1 MTTLLGILLLMT
13 ISMYS
18 LLYVGIHIVKSV
30 WLSWYDQIIW
40 QGFNLL
46 SNWVPLSVAMNINVW
61 SSRWYWFSFGYMM
74 CFKSLNAFQANFSIW
89 KTSKLA

>member
-13 ISMYS
+13 IYMHS
-18 LLYVGIHIVKSV
+18 LLYVGIHIVKCV

-46 SNWVPLSVAMNINVW
+46 S
-61 SSRWYWFSFGYMM
+61 
-74 CFKSLNAFQANFSIW
+74 K
-89 KTSKLA
+89 